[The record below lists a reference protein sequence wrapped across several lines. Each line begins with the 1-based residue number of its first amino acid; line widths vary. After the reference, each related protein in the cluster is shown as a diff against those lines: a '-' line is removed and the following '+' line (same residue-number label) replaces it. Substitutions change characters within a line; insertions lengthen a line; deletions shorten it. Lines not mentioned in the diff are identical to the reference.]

1 MDDLGAVGAVQSKGI
16 GGAAFRLI
24 NTKKLEFKVF
34 NRTEK
39 CIYNMK
45 KFGDISTLSSGD
57 RIKAGQEAVLSSQG
71 LHTASGVVTFRW
83 TCIVTCYRMLWC
95 NVRIEQEMLA
105 VAIAWSVTQDAN
117 GKNKCRLGVGFL
129 QVIESYTEEVDMLL
143 LKKIWREIIEKKC
156 SQNKS
161 GIVLRNHHIKSPHI
175 LLEYWHW
182 VTIRGWMTKIVTEA
196 NLRFHDFDKKGIKIW
211 IGIEFIKLEW
221 WREPRKKEDPQLVKL
236 KKKMLKD
243 RFTG

>member
-83 TCIVTCYRMLWC
+83 TMDMYC
-95 NVRIEQEMLA
+95 
-105 VAIAWSVTQDAN
+105 
-117 GKNKCRLGVGFL
+117 
-129 QVIESYTEEVDMLL
+129 DMLSDVMMERQDRAGDAGCGHCL
-143 LKKIWREIIEKKC
+143 VCYPGRKRKEQVPIGGGLSPGDRELHRRGGHAA
-156 SQNKS
+156 SQ
-161 GIVLRNHHIKSPHI
+161 
-175 LLEYWHW
+175 
-182 VTIRGWMTKIVTEA
+182 
-196 NLRFHDFDKKGIKIW
+196 
-211 IGIEFIKLEW
+211 
-221 WREPRKKEDPQLVKL
+221 EDLAG
-236 KKKMLKD
+236 D
-243 RFTG
+243 H